1 MGTSR
6 VRSGRTEVSG
16 PALRAGTTS
25 QARAPHVPPTWGRSP
40 VPSRPCGHQRIRREC
55 SVGGFSEVARTI
67 NLFILSD
74 DPVALAG
81 LEAIVEQDEQVSLIG
96 RAMPRCD
103 AFRCLE
109 RSASRPHVVILG
121 EPASAR
127 TVFEDVQRIVAAY
140 RGEESRPRIIV
151 VSQNDDDDRIVAALR
166 VGVHGYLTR
175 VGSPEELLQSIR
187 LVASGGAAFCPT
199 VAARL
204 SRYVS
209 SVRNPPAPTGLADL
223 TDREREILG
232 LIADGLGNQQIAH
245 RLFLAEKT
253 VRNYVSRIFTKL
265 DVHDRTAVAV
275 QARDAGL
282 GAVGLGARVR

>member
-1 MGTSR
+1 M
-6 VRSGRTEVSG
+6 
-16 PALRAGTTS
+16 
-25 QARAPHVPPTWGRSP
+25 
-40 VPSRPCGHQRIRREC
+40 
-55 SVGGFSEVARTI
+55 ARTI